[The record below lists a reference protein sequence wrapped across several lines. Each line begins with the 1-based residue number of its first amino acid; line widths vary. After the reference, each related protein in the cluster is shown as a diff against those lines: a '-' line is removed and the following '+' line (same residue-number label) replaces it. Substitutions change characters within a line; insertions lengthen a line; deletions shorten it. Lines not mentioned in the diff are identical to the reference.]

1 MLSIVSVGVQLIR
14 SLFVGML
21 TTSDNEKLVILWDLP
36 GLVNVYITNWKITMF
51 HGKSHYFYGD

>member
-1 MLSIVSVGVQLIR
+1 MLSVISVGVQPIR

-21 TTSDNEKLVILWDLP
+21 MTSDNEKLVILWDLP

-51 HGKSHYFYGD
+51 HGKSHYKWI